1 MSDLTLAQLERMVAK
16 RRSNLD
22 ALHKKRRTLLK
33 DLEKVDKQI
42 AALQGQGKGGGSYVQ
57 RARNEKSL
65 QVVVTEIL
73 GKSKKGLR
81 LRQLAERVLDSGY
94 KTNSNNFQNVLY
106 QCLYNSKKVEH
117 DPASGNYLLVE

>member
-42 AALQGQGKGGGSYVQ
+42 AALQGQ
-57 RARNEKSL
+57 
-65 QVVVTEIL
+65 
-73 GKSKKGLR
+73 
-81 LRQLAERVLDSGY
+81 
-94 KTNSNNFQNVLY
+94 
-106 QCLYNSKKVEH
+106 
-117 DPASGNYLLVE
+117 